1 MMRRK
6 PNMTLTKTPM
16 PKQSIEQRLT
26 NFDEVE
32 LGYTPEQAMQEAE
45 RCLNCPDRYCAA
57 HCPAPIT
64 IFLNSSPRS
73 VPDALTGPGNCLPA
87 PTR

>member
-16 PKQSIEQRLT
+16 PEQSIEQRLT

-32 LGYTPEQAMQEAE
+32 LG
-45 RCLNCPDRYCAA
+45 
-57 HCPAPIT
+57 
-64 IFLNSSPRS
+64 
-73 VPDALTGPGNCLPA
+73 
-87 PTR
+87 